1 MKRIIKIKSPRKYLP
16 IALTMVMGSVF
27 SLVGFFTIRN
37 LEQAKQQ
44 QEFERLA
51 SLQVTAIEQHINQS
65 LDLIL
70 SMESF
75 YRASDDVKL
84 EEFRDFVQ
92 PFMDRYPSIQ
102 ALEWIPRVKIQDRL
116 AFEQA
121 IRSQGYPRFQIWEEV
136 GLGEK
141 VRAGDRPEYFPIYYL
156 QPYAKNHASL
166 GFDVASD
173 PIRQM
178 ALNQAR
184 DTGETVAT
192 PRIKLV
198 QETGDNLGVFFFKP
212 IYEKNVLLNSLEN
225 RRNSLVGFV
234 AGGFRISDLIEKSL
248 ESFTDKYKVID
259 IYIFDESAKNGEK
272 FLHFYSSEMSLADA
286 NAIEANQDKFNQI
299 NNPEAIRAKAK
310 SLKYS
315 RVINVSGRT
324 WLLICLPNY
333 LYISPQITLLDL
345 VILVTGMLFTLLLTL
360 YFWSNIT
367 RTGKIKEL
375 VEKRTEELSHANQ
388 ELKKEVSDRQLA
400 EQALRNSES
409 MIRELY
415 QVTAAKEGTIE
426 ERLQELLAIGCR
438 WFNMEIGILA
448 QIKPAANH
456 ADYLE
461 YEAIAVHSLHHIIQ
475 PGTIFDLNHTYCR
488 ETIKSTESVYIKSTG
503 NDWFKNPAF
512 AASYQAPV
520 QSYFGAKVIVNGSVY
535 GTLNFS
541 RTQIDYSPEHSPDN
555 SPGNS
560 KFHADYSPSVNHEL
574 LKLMTQWVGTALERK
589 IAAVELEKARDKALE
604 ATRAK
609 SEFLATMSHEIRTP
623 MNGVIGMTSL
633 LLDTPLN
640 EQQKDWVETIRI
652 SGDSLLTIIN
662 DILDFS
668 KIESGKMDLEYYPFD
683 LRECIEDALK
693 LLSMPAVKKGLELTC
708 HIDPKSPYAI
718 LGDSTRI
725 RQILVNLIGNAIKF
739 TEKGEIVVGVTTKQL
754 EVREEEAGKKPSIKY
769 EIEFSVKDTGIGIP
783 PDKMERLFQP
793 FSQVDA
799 STTRKYGGT
808 GLGLVICKRLSEM
821 MGGTMWVQTTVGQG
835 STFYFKIVAEESE
848 EIAPAYLQDEHPQLD
863 GKRVLI
869 VDDNPTNRKVLSLQI
884 ESWKM
889 EAFTVISGIQAIGW
903 LTQAQNFD
911 LAILDMQMPEM
922 DGLTLAKKIRQLPHC
937 QNLPLIILTSLAM
950 SEIGAFNADELHL
963 SAFLYKPIKQS
974 HLYHVLLKIFGTQV
988 PVSLDSLANPPKIDS
1003 TIAQKHPLRILLAED
1018 NVVNQKVAINLLAR
1032 LGYRADVAANGLE
1045 VLEALYRQDYDV
1057 ILMDMQMPEMDG
1069 LEATAQIYQQWD
1081 RAKIP
1086 HIIAL
1091 TANAMIEDRQKCFDV
1106 GMHDYLSKP
1115 IRLEELSQAL
1125 QKSSKPSYDP
1135 CYANQSR
1142 ETTEALNGSQASR
1155 ETTGTSKT
1163 MNYQDESLTNSA
1175 SKSADRAPVFDS
1187 SVLHGLGDPSDPD
1200 AAEFILDLI
1209 DSYLEDAPPLL
1220 TEIDSAVEDR
1230 DLDSLEHN
1238 AHTLKSI
1245 CFSLGAMHLGD
1256 ICKKLEAIGRKGKD
1270 KSHPITP
1277 EVSGLVSEAAAEYE
1291 RVKVALA
1298 LERKNYIL

>member
-1 MKRIIKIKSPRKYLP
+1 
-16 IALTMVMGSVF
+16 MVMGSVF
-27 SLVGFFTIRN
+27 SVVGFFTIRN
-37 LEQAKQQ
+37 LEQAKKQE
-44 QEFERLA
+44 EFERLA
-51 SLQVTAIEQHINQS
+51 SMQVAAIEQQINQS

-75 YRASDDVKL
+75 YRASDEVKL
-84 EEFRDFVQ
+84 DEFREFVQ
-92 PFMDRYPSIQ
+92 PFMERYPSIQ
-102 ALEWIPRVKIQDRL
+102 VLEWIPRVKIQDRL

-141 VRAGDRPEYFPIYYL
+141 VRAGDRSEYFPISYL
-156 QPYAKNHASL
+156 QPYPKNHASL

-198 QETGDNLGVFFFKP
+198 QETGDNFGVLFFKP
-212 IYEKNVLLNSLEN
+212 IYDKNVLLNSLEN
-225 RRNSLVGFV
+225 RRNSLIGFV
-234 AGGFRISDLIEKSL
+234 SGGFKISNLLEISL
-248 ESFTDKYKVID
+248 EKLTEDNRIID
-259 IYIFDESAKNGEK
+259 IYIFDKSAKEGEQ
-272 FLHFYSSEMSLADA
+272 FLHFYSSDIS
-286 NAIEANQDKFNQI
+286 I
-299 NNPEAIRAKAK
+299 NNDTLINQENRLNKIKNPESITAKGK
-310 SLKYS
+310 SLKYN
-315 RVINVSGRT
+315 RLINVSGRK
-324 WLLICLPNY
+324 WLIVCVPNSR
-333 LYISPQITLLDL
+333 YISHQITLLDWG
-345 VILVTGMLFTLLLTL
+345 ILGTGMLFTLLLAL
-360 YFWSNIT
+360 YFWSNIN
-367 RTGKIKEL
+367 RTAKIKEL
-375 VEKRTEELSHANQ
+375 VEKRTEELSQTNQ

-400 EQALRNSES
+400 EKALRNSES

-426 ERLQELLAIGCR
+426 QRLQELLAMGCR

-448 QIKPAANH
+448 QIKPAENRS
-456 ADYLE
+456 DYLE
-461 YEAIAVHSLHHIIQ
+461 YHVIAVHSLHHAIQ
-475 PGTIFDLNHTYCR
+475 PGTIFDLNRTYCR
-488 ETIKSTESVYIKSTG
+488 ETIKSAESVYIKSTG
-503 NDWFKNPAF
+503 NNWFRNPAF

-541 RTQIDYSPEHSPDN
+541 RTQIDHSPDN
-555 SPGNS
+555 SQIN
-560 KFHADYSPSVNHEL
+560 AEYSPSVNHEL
-574 LKLMTQWVGTALERK
+574 LKLMTQWVGTALERELT
-589 IAAVELEKARDKALE
+589 AVELEKARDKALE
-604 ATRAK
+604 ANRAK

-633 LLDTPLN
+633 LLDTALN
-640 EQQKDWVETIRI
+640 EQQRDWVETIRI

-683 LRECIEDALK
+683 LRECIEDALR
-693 LLSMPAVKKGLELTC
+693 LLSMPAEKKGLELTC
-708 HIDPKSPYAI
+708 YIDPKSPYAI

-725 RQILVNLIGNAIKF
+725 RQVLVNLIGNAIKF

-754 EVREEEAGKKPSIKY
+754 EVIEEEPGKKPSIKY
-769 EIEFSVKDTGIGIP
+769 EIEFSVKDTGVGIP
-783 PDKMERLFQP
+783 SDKIERLFQP

-821 MGGTMWVQTTVGQG
+821 MGGAMWVQTTVGQG

-848 EIAPAYLQDEHPQLD
+848 DIAPAYLQDEHPQLE

-869 VDDNPTNRKVLSLQI
+869 VDDNPTNRKVLSLQV

-889 EAFTVISGIQAIGW
+889 EAFTVISGIQALGW
-903 LTQAQNFD
+903 LTQAQNLD

-937 QNLPLIILTSLAM
+937 QDLPLIILTSLAM

-974 HLYHVLLKIFGTQV
+974 NLYHVLLKIFGTQV
-988 PVSLDSLANPPKIDS
+988 PVSLDSLADPPKIDA
-1003 TIAQKHPLRILLAED
+1003 TLGQKHPLRILLAED

-1069 LEATAQIYQQWD
+1069 LEATTQIYQQWD

-1125 QKSSKPSYDP
+1125 QKCSKISYDP

-1142 ETTEALNGSQASR
+1142 EATETVNLSTASI
-1155 ETTGTSKT
+1155 EITGTGKT

-1175 SKSADRAPVFDS
+1175 TASADRPPAFDS

-1220 TEIDSAVEDR
+1220 TEIGSAVEDR
-1230 DLDSLEHN
+1230 DVESLEHN

-1245 CFSLGAMHLGD
+1245 CFSLGAIHLGD
-1256 ICKKLEAIGRKGKD
+1256 ICKKLEAIGRAGKEKG
-1270 KSHPITP
+1270 HPLTP
-1277 EVSGLVSEAAAEYE
+1277 EASGLVSEAAAEYE